1 MLILSRPMVGAWIC
15 VAATA
20 SGQPRHDFAT
30 LDVCEMV
37 PAAVVA
43 RAVNGRVQTTRRFND
58 KEFGR
63 CTYVAVLPG
72 SEEPHGCVLWVQ
84 AASDFEELR
93 KVTSASVTDIAGLGD
108 AAYIFRDEDGRF
120 KVDVVKKNDLM
131 FQATADTADGARKVA
146 EAVAAHLWSKTPQH
160 P

>member
-1 MLILSRPMVGAWIC
+1 MLILSRLMVSAWVC
-15 VAATA
+15 VGVTA

-37 PAAVVA
+37 PSAVVE
-43 RAVNGRVQTTRRFND
+43 RTVNGRVQSTRRFND

-72 SEEPHGCVLWVQ
+72 SNEPHGYVLWVQ

-93 KVTSASVTDIAGLGD
+93 KVTSAAVTDIAGLGD
-108 AAYIFRDEDGRF
+108 AAYTFRDEDGRF
-120 KVDVVKKNDLM
+120 KVNVVKKNDLM
-131 FQATADTADGARKVA
+131 FQATADTDNGARRLA
-146 EAVAAHLWSKTPQH
+146 EAVAAHLWAKKP
-160 P
+160 